1 MRKTEMLKLTK
12 NQIHN
17 IIEDVAEKA
26 KSYKAKTSKDVE
38 IILLEMFNEEFDH
51 IYSIICNTWTSPYK
65 AITNR
70 ICKKLSL
77 IKSDEFTMQ

>member
-26 KSYKAKTSKDVE
+26 KYYKAKTSKDIE
-38 IILLEMFNEEFDH
+38 IILLEMFNEEFYH
-51 IYSIICNTWTSPYK
+51 IYNIIQNTWSNPYR

-77 IKSDEFTMQ
+77 KKSDEFTML

>member
-17 IIEDVAEKA
+17 IIEEITEKV
-26 KSYKAKTSKDVE
+26 KFYKAKTSKDVE

-51 IYSIICNTWTSPYK
+51 IYNIIQNTWSDPYK

-77 IKSDEFTMQ
+77 KKSDEFTMQ

>member
-1 MRKTEMLKLTK
+1 MRKIEMLKLTK

-17 IIEDVAEKA
+17 IIEDVAAKA

-51 IYSIICNTWTSPYK
+51 IYNIIQNTWSNPYR

-77 IKSDEFTMQ
+77 QKSDEYTML